1 MCLFQTMKNLV
12 FIPALIVMMVADA
25 NAVDYVNPSP
35 LRIWGDVSS
44 IYRTRDFDAGES
56 TTSNWL
62 NTVAINASS
71 YIWRPWFAIVDGG
84 LSLSVDES
92 DFSDQESVNN
102 KYATGRFRFNLFPAS
117 RFPFELYY
125 NQSRN
130 ELDDNLL
137 NQDITTTEHGI
148 RQQYRSEDG
157 KHLYRAD
164 YKNNTREDGESDKLE
179 GHRLFFSSNNQFAR
193 HTIDTDIEFDT
204 VDNRL
209 QDEQADS
216 FSVNGRHSYDVRNN
230 FSIENLVSTSQ
241 IENNFIRSI
250 SNVKTAEI
258 SSILSWRPE
267 SQKDI
272 NMTASFRL
280 SDLVFRQ
287 DDDAFTPLDESLK
300 TDSAT
305 ANINQGLLYEYSDNL
320 LFRETINA
328 NYTESQN
335 QTLFTGTES
344 IGFSY
349 ISDRITTGKGD
360 YGWSVTPT
368 FSNQHG
374 DTESL
379 QSLDT
384 QLSHSLINKF
394 SFQGRHQIRTNL
406 TQSLGY
412 DFQSSRVD
420 EKSLAHSFS
429 ISWTDAMINNQSM
442 VRFLISDS
450 RTQEE
455 EERLFQLA
463 NLQYSGFVRFNRYS
477 RLVGNITLQWT
488 NQEDGADRSETTVS
502 NGQLD
507 FSRDRVFQVPRLV
520 FRSKLALSQQQSE
533 SEGFLSGLNEGSETD
548 ESWENS
554 LNYNIGRLEA
564 RVNIDFIKVGGEY
577 DRLFK
582 IQLTRSFGDL

>member
-1 MCLFQTMKNLV
+1 VCLFQTMKNLV

-25 NAVDYVNPSP
+25 NAVNYVNPSP
-35 LRIWGDVSS
+35 LRVWGDVSS

-62 NTVAINASS
+62 NTVTINASS
-71 YIWRPWFAIVDGG
+71 YIWRPWFALLSGG

-102 KYATGRFRFNLFPAS
+102 KYTTGRFRFNLFPAS

-137 NQDITTTEHGI
+137 DRDFTTTEYGI
-148 RQQYRSEDG
+148 GQQYRSQDG
-157 KHLYRAD
+157 RHHYRAE
-164 YKNNTREDGESDKLE
+164 YKNNTREDGRIDRFE
-179 GHRLFFSSNNQFAR
+179 GQRLFLSGNNQFAR
-193 HTIDTDIEFDT
+193 HTIITDIEFDT

-209 QDEQADS
+209 QNEQADR
-216 FSVNGRHSYDVRNN
+216 FSVTGRHSYDVKNN
-230 FSIENLVSTSQ
+230 FSIENLLSTSR
-241 IENNFIRSI
+241 IENDLTQSI
-250 SNVKTAEI
+250 SNVRTAEI
-258 SSILSWRPE
+258 SSFLSWRPE
-267 SQKDI
+267 YKKDI
-272 NMTASFRL
+272 NLTASFRL

-287 DDDAFTPLDESLK
+287 DDDVFTPLDESLK
-300 TDSAT
+300 IDNAA

-320 LFRETINA
+320 LFREAINA

-335 QTLFTGTES
+335 QTRFTATES

-349 ISDRITTGKGD
+349 IPDRIMTSTGD

-368 FSNQHG
+368 FRNQHG
-374 DTESL
+374 DTESR

-384 QLSHSLINKF
+384 RFRHSLANTF
-394 SFQGRHQIRTNL
+394 SIQGRHRIRTDL

-412 DFQSSRVD
+412 DFQPSRVD
-420 EKSLAHSFS
+420 EKSLVHSFS
-429 ISWTDAMINNQSM
+429 IDWTEPQSM

-450 RTQEE
+450 RIQEE

-463 NLQYSGFVRFNRYS
+463 NLQYSGAIRFNRYS

-488 NQEDGADRSETTVS
+488 NQEDGADRSETTVT

-507 FSRDRVFQVPRLV
+507 FTRDRVFQVPRLF
-520 FRSKLALSQQQSE
+520 FRSNLALSQQQSE
-533 SEGFLSGLNEGSETD
+533 SESFLSAINESSETD
-548 ESWENS
+548 GSWENS
-554 LNYNIGRLEA
+554 LNYNIGRLEVRA
-564 RVNIDFIKVGGEY
+564 NIDFIKAGSAY